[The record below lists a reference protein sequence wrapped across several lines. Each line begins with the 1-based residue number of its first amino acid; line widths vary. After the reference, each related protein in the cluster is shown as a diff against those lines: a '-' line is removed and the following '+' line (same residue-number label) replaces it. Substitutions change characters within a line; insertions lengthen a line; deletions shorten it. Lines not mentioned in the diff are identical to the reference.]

1 MTRLIC
7 GCTWWGLASYGLD
20 EMLKKISRSGYDAV
34 EIGIPNSAREQH
46 LLRSLRDKYNLDLIV
61 HQYSASGNNF
71 YEYCNSLQK
80 SLELAASFQPLLI
93 NSHTGKDYWSF
104 EEGCHVFELAEEISQ
119 KYSVTIAHETHRG
132 RLLYSAPVA
141 RQFFL
146 NLDFLKINADFSH
159 WVNVSESL
167 LEEQENTML
176 MAISRA
182 EHIHARIGYSQGPQ
196 VNDPRSGE
204 WEDEMEAFSGWWK
217 KIMKRHI
224 DEQRPYTTVTPEFGP
239 IPYTVSMPF
248 THTPLSDPWELNLYM
263 KDYIKQLFQ
272 EVLNAL

>member
-1 MTRLIC
+1 
-7 GCTWWGLASYGLD
+7 
-20 EMLKKISRSGYDAV
+20 
-34 EIGIPNSAREQH
+34 
-46 LLRSLRDKYNLDLIV
+46 
-61 HQYSASGNNF
+61 
-71 YEYCNSLQK
+71 
-80 SLELAASFQPLLI
+80 
-93 NSHTGKDYWSF
+93 
-104 EEGCHVFELAEEISQ
+104 
-119 KYSVTIAHETHRG
+119 
-132 RLLYSAPVA
+132 
-141 RQFFL
+141 
-146 NLDFLKINADFSH
+146 
-159 WVNVSESL
+159 
-167 LEEQENTML
+167 ML